1 MSQNPNDR
9 ASLLDPLGMMD
20 VWKQTRDANLEA
32 WAKFMTDIV
41 NSDEYS
47 QATGTAL
54 AQSLALS
61 QPFRQTLERLMTSSL
76 QALNMPSRTE
86 LTTLAERA
94 VNIEFRLDDLDL
106 KVSANQKVLLA
117 ALKGIVEA
125 TVRETVEAVV
135 REAVQEVVKDAVRQ
149 AMTTPTRH
157 LRGIEAHLAALD
169 AKIAALQ
176 APVAPAPVTE
186 KGQEG

>member
-1 MSQNPNDR
+1 MSQNPNDGV
-9 ASLLDPLGMMD
+9 SLLDPLGVMD
-20 VWKQTRDANLEA
+20 IWKKNRDANLEA

-54 AQSLALS
+54 AQTLAVS
-61 QPFRQTLERLMTSSL
+61 QPFRQALERLMTSSL

-106 KVSANQKVLLA
+106 KVSTYHKALLA
-117 ALKGIVEA
+117 ALKSTVEA
-125 TVRETVEAVV
+125 AVRETVEAVV
-135 REAVQEVVKDAVRQ
+135 REAVQDVVKDAVRQ

-157 LRGIEAHLAALD
+157 LREIEARLSALD
-169 AKIAALQ
+169 AKIAALP
-176 APVAPAPVTE
+176 APVPPAPAPE